1 MREEKI
7 YIKNGSLIIEALWSR
22 HSDEKGV
29 VICHPHSLMGGSMYN
44 NVVETIRESFAAAGV
59 STLRFNFRGVG
70 ESTGQYDEGT
80 GEKEDILAVC
90 EYLRNAGLQQICFAG
105 YSFGAWVGSKIYE
118 ENNKIF
124 SFGIFVSPPVNYFD
138 FAWDKLKNKI
148 DLLVCGDSDAFCSLD
163 ILRPEAKKISSP
175 LEIIS
180 GGDHFYMGREKELAK
195 IMQKYIL

>member
-1 MREEKI
+1 M
-7 YIKNGSLIIEALWSR
+7 
-22 HSDEKGV
+22 
-29 VICHPHSLMGGSMYN
+29 
-44 NVVETIRESFAAAGV
+44 
-59 STLRFNFRGVG
+59 
-70 ESTGQYDEGT
+70 
-80 GEKEDILAVC
+80 
-90 EYLRNAGLQQICFAG
+90 
-105 YSFGAWVGSKIYE
+105 
-118 ENNKIF
+118 
-124 SFGIFVSPPVNYFD
+124 NYFD